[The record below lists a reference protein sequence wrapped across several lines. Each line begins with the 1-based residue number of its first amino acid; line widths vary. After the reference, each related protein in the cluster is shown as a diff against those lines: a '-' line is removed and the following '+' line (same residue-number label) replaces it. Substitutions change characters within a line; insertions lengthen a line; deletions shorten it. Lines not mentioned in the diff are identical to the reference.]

1 MAVSD
6 VILFKK
12 NFPAKANDY
21 FFLKKNNSYT
31 KAKCSKIP
39 GDAVCVAPASRDSS
53 ACCFVIDVMAF
64 AALLKW
70 VPQSDGSYGSN

>member
-12 NFPAKANDY
+12 KIPAKAND
-21 FFLKKNNSYT
+21 FFLKIILILRLNVLRSPEMLC
-31 KAKCSKIP
+31 CS
-39 GDAVCVAPASRDSS
+39 SLHDSS
-53 ACCFVIDVMAF
+53 ACCFVIAVMAF